1 MRILH
6 NFPHLSTVCTIF
18 GNPFRVHA
26 SKLLNVKNLLLSLL
40 VFYLSTGLL
49 SGQDRGT
56 LKGSVRDSVGDPVD
70 LANVALLGTGE
81 GTMTDVNGT
90 FEMEIP
96 AGRSYTVVV
105 SCVGYRTEQF
115 AVRLQSG
122 ETRELNVSLNRDV
135 RALQEV
141 SVSARQERASTF
153 QRIDVA
159 DLTYMPTTTGKVEAI
174 IKSQAGVSSS
184 NELSSQYSVRGGNF
198 DENLVYVNDI
208 EIYRPFLV
216 RSGQQEGLSFVNSDL
231 VSSVKFS
238 AGGYDARYG
247 DKMSSALDITYK
259 RPRQFAGSSS
269 ISLLGASAHVE
280 GASATQR
287 FTYLAGFRYKT
298 TSYLLNSLQTKGDYK
313 PQFSDF
319 QAMLTYH
326 VSRKLEI
333 SFLGNYASNK
343 YQFIPSETDVE
354 FGTKDLPLNLKIY
367 YEGQEVD
374 RFDTYL
380 GALSFHFR
388 PTKGLSLKL
397 TGSAFR
403 TTEQE
408 TFDILGQYWINE
420 LDNTINSDTYGDSIL
435 NVGVG
440 SLLTHA
446 RNYLDAFV
454 ISASHL
460 GSYQQ
465 DNNRLQWG
473 LSYQYQDF
481 YDRISEWELLD
492 SSGYVIPY
500 NGEEIVL
507 PKSRQADHRIHYDQ
521 YSAFIQNTWEI
532 NGEAS
537 DIFVTTGLRGTI
549 WNFNHTTMVSPRVT
563 ISTQP
568 YWDRDMM
575 FHVSAGYYYQPP
587 FYKEMR
593 KPDGT
598 INEEVKPQ
606 RSIHFLVGGDYIFTM
621 WDRPFKLTGEAYYK
635 WLSNLIPYKI
645 ENVRISY
652 AGENISSGFA
662 RGIDFKLNGEF
673 VHGAESWMT
682 LSILQT
688 MEDVEGD
695 YAYVF
700 NGNEY
705 VRLPAEEFPRPT
717 DQLFTFGLYF
727 QDYFPNNPGY
737 KVHLNAFYGTG
748 LPLSS
753 PNEEQYYTQLRMRP
767 YRRVDIGF
775 SKVIKRE
782 GAQMGPRNP
791 LRLFESIWIS
801 GEIFNLLGINNE
813 ASYLW
818 IRTVTDQ
825 QGIPG
830 MFGVPNYL
838 TGRRFNVK
846 ISVNF

>member
-1 MRILH
+1 M
-6 NFPHLSTVCTIF
+6 
-18 GNPFRVHA
+18 
-26 SKLLNVKNLLLSLL
+26 KNLLLSSLL
-40 VFYLSTGLL
+40 LILNSALL
-49 SGQDRGT
+49 MGQEQGMLT
-56 LKGSVRDSVGDPVD
+56 GSVRDSVGDPVE
-70 LANVALLGTGE
+70 LANVALLGTQE
-81 GTMTDVNGT
+81 GTMTNTDGT
-90 FEMEIP
+90 FQLEIP
-96 AGRSYTVVV
+96 AGRSYTVVI
-105 SCVGYRTEQF
+105 SCVGYHTKQF
-115 AVRLQSG
+115 AIRLQPG
-122 ETRELNVSLNRDV
+122 ETQERNLALQRDV
-135 RALQEV
+135 RSIKEV

-153 QRIDVA
+153 QRIDVE
-159 DLTYMPTTTGKVEAI
+159 DLTYMPSTTGKVEAI
-174 IKSQAGVSSS
+174 IKSQAGVSSN

-259 RPRQFAGSSS
+259 RPRKFAGSSS
-269 ISLLGASAHVE
+269 VSLLGASAHVE
-280 GASATQR
+280 GVSKTQR
-287 FTYLAGFRYKT
+287 FTFLAGYRYKT
-298 TSYLLNSLQTKGDYK
+298 TSYLLNTLQTSGDYK

-319 QAMLTYH
+319 QTMLTYQI
-326 VSRKLEI
+326 SRKMEI
-333 SFLGNYASNK
+333 SFLGNYGSNK

-380 GALSFHFR
+380 GALTLHYR
-388 PTKGLSLKL
+388 PVKGLSLKF

-403 TTEQE
+403 TSEQE

-420 LDNTINSDTYGDSIL
+420 LDNTIDSETHGDSIL
-435 NVGVG
+435 NIGVG
-440 SLLTHA
+440 TLLSHA
-446 RNYLDAFV
+446 RNYLDAIV
-454 ISASHL
+454 VSTSHM
-460 GSYQQ
+460 GSFQR
-465 DNNRLQWG
+465 DNHKLQWG
-473 LSYQYQDF
+473 FSYQYQEF

-492 SSGYVIPY
+492 SSGYVLPY
-500 NGEEIVL
+500 EEEELVLGESKRAENNISYDQFSGFLQDTWELNGE
-507 PKSRQADHRIHYDQ
+507 KADNYLTAGVR
-521 YSAFIQNTWEI
+521 T
-532 NGEAS
+532 
-537 DIFVTTGLRGTI
+537 TI
-549 WNFNHTTMVSPRVT
+549 WNFNRTTMVSPRVT
-563 ISTQP
+563 LSTQP
-568 YWDRDMM
+568 YWERDVM

-593 KPDGT
+593 MPDGT
-598 INEEVKPQ
+598 INEEIQPQ
-606 RSIHFLVGGDYIFTM
+606 RSIHLLLGGDYIFSM

-635 WLSNLIPYKI
+635 WLDNLIPYKI
-645 ENVRISY
+645 ENVRLSY
-652 AGENISSGFA
+652 AGENISQGYA

-682 LSILQT
+682 LSLLQT
-688 MEDVEGD
+688 REDVEGD
-695 YAYVF
+695 FAYVF
-700 NGNEY
+700 DGNNY
-705 VRLPAEEFPRPT
+705 IRTAAGEFPRPT

-753 PNEEQYYTQLRMRP
+753 PNEEQYYTKLRMKP

-782 GAQMGPRNP
+782 TDMLGERNP
-791 LRLFESIWIS
+791 LRFFESIWIS
-801 GEIFNLLGINNE
+801 GEIFNLLGIDNE

-818 IRTVTDQ
+818 IRTISDQ

-830 MFGVPNYL
+830 QFGVPNYL
-838 TGRRFNVK
+838 TGRRFNVR
-846 ISVNF
+846 ISVSF

>member
-1 MRILH
+1 MLLILT
-6 NFPHLSTVCTIF
+6 S
-18 GNPFRVHA
+18 
-26 SKLLNVKNLLLSLL
+26 SLL
-40 VFYLSTGLL
+40 TAQDYGVLTG
-49 SGQDRGT
+49 
-56 LKGSVRDSVGDPVD
+56 VIRDSLDQPVE
-70 LANVALLGTGE
+70 LANVAILGTQE
-81 GTMTDVNGT
+81 GTMTDTDGS
-90 FEMEIP
+90 FELRVP
-96 AGRSYTVVV
+96 AGRSYTVVI
-105 SCVGYRTEQF
+105 SCVGYRTEQI
-115 AVRLQSG
+115 AVRMQPE
-122 ETRELNVSLNRDV
+122 ETRERNITLQLDV
-135 RALQEV
+135 RSLKEV

-153 QRIDVA
+153 QRIDIEE
-159 DLTYMPTTTGKVEAI
+159 LNYMPTTTGRVEAI
-174 IKSQAGVSSS
+174 IKSQAGVSSN

-231 VSSVKFS
+231 VSSIKFS
-238 AGGYDARYG
+238 AGGYEARYG

-259 RPRQFAGSSS
+259 RPKRFAGSTSV
-269 ISLLGASAHVE
+269 SLLGASAHVE
-280 GASATQR
+280 GASGNQR
-287 FTYLAGFRYKT
+287 FTYLAGYRYKT
-298 TSYLLNSLQTKGDYK
+298 TSYLLNTLETTGDYK
-313 PQFSDF
+313 PQFSDL
-319 QAMLTYH
+319 QTLLTYQL
-326 VSRKLEI
+326 SRKLEI
-333 SFLGNYASNK
+333 SFLGNYSSNK
-343 YQFIPSETDVE
+343 YQFIPSSRDTE

-367 YEGQEVD
+367 YEGQEFD
-374 RFDTYL
+374 KFDTYL
-380 GALSFHFR
+380 GALSLNYR
-388 PTKGLSLKL
+388 PIKGLSLKF

-403 TTEQE
+403 TSEQE

-420 LDNTINSDTYGDSIL
+420 LDNTIGSDTHGDSIL

-446 RNYLDAFV
+446 RNYLDAIV
-454 ISASHL
+454 VSVNHL
-460 GSYQQ
+460 GSYQEG
-465 DNNRLQWG
+465 NNRLQWG

-481 YDRISEWELLD
+481 DDHISEWELLD

-500 NGEEIVL
+500 VEEQL
-507 PKSRQADHRIHYDQ
+507 ELTDSRKAQNRISYDQ
-521 YSAFIQNTWEI
+521 YSAFIQNTREI
-532 NGEAS
+532 NGKGS
-537 DIFVTTGLRGTI
+537 DIYITTGIRGTL
-549 WNFNHTTMVSPRVT
+549 WNFNRSTMVSPRIT

-568 YWDRDMM
+568 YWERDMM

-593 KPDGT
+593 MPDGT
-598 INEEVKPQ
+598 INENIRPQ
-606 RSIHFLVGGDYIFTM
+606 RSIHLLVGGDYIFSM

-652 AGENISSGFA
+652 AGENISEGFA

-682 LSILQT
+682 LSLLQT
-688 MEDVEGD
+688 REDVEGD
-695 YAYVF
+695 FAYVF
-700 NGNEY
+700 DGSGY
-705 VRLPAEEFPRPT
+705 VRTPAGEFPRPT

-753 PNEEQYYTQLRMRP
+753 PNDEQYYTQLRMRP

-782 GAQMGPRNP
+782 GVQLGEKNP
-791 LRLFESIWIS
+791 LRFFESIWIS
-801 GEIFNLLGINNE
+801 GEVFNLLGINNE

-818 IRTVTDQ
+818 IRTISDQ

-830 MFGVPNYL
+830 QFGVPNYL
-838 TGRRFNVK
+838 TGRRFNLR
-846 ISVNF
+846 ITVNF